1 MQINPNQTSK
11 EHAIPPLDSAMS
23 PIPLTNFRSMTIIS
37 QVQLQINQL
46 SVLQNYNSNV
56 LCNSCQRSWHWAWTC
71 CCTIG
76 LCCKQCGCRFVYA
89 KCKLLFTTLT
99 HLQTNSRSVV
109 VCELAS
115 FYGSLV
121 KKKKKKIWGVS
132 VLHTWLLS
140 YVWIACIP
148 WKRCSASVSST
159 HSNCIRHTV
168 CYTTSQPSDVCTQM
182 HLSLIFSVARML

>member
-1 MQINPNQTSK
+1 M
-11 EHAIPPLDSAMS
+11 
-23 PIPLTNFRSMTIIS
+23 
-37 QVQLQINQL
+37 
-46 SVLQNYNSNV
+46 

-71 CCTIG
+71 YCTIG
-76 LCCKQCGCRFVYA
+76 LCCRQCGCQFVYA

-99 HLQTNSRSVV
+99 HLQSNSRSVV

-121 KKKKKKIWGVS
+121 KKKKKNIWGVS

-140 YVWIACIP
+140 YVWITCIP

-159 HSNCIRHTV
+159 HSNYMRHTV
-168 CYTTSQPSDVCTQM
+168 CYTTGRPSDVRAVWFELHTDAFVTYFQCGWN
-182 HLSLIFSVARML
+182 VARLSSVGHWSTLLTSS